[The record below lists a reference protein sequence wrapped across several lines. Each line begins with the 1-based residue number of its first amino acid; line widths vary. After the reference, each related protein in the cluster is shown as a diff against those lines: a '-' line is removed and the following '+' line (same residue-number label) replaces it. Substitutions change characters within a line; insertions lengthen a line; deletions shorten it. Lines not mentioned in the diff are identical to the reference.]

1 MDILKSLGTLHRCLQ
16 LSALSQWMVERKTGK
31 VYLSRLLECYAI
43 CTLLIAFAI
52 LILDIFSDGD
62 YFRMSENDVGHRLDY
77 IQLLGIRVAHFV
89 SVLEAYLRR
98 HGQNTFV
105 KQVREMDRIF
115 ECSLNV
121 DVNNGPLRQKI
132 LRRGVVMIL
141 IFVSVEALKL
151 LVYFLASG
159 RNFSIYW
166 LFYMLPFLICGVR
179 YFQIFTSIMI
189 VRHRLDKLVTAIKEL
204 NLLNSKPKQYT
215 YLKHQYDM
223 ENTDMKRLLIIRD
236 LYNRLWELTA
246 TLNKDFGISIL
257 TNVGND
263 FISIT
268 TNCYWMFLQF
278 NTFSASLEKFMQIS
292 SNLIWSI
299 THLFN
304 VLMLAMLC
312 ERTVQRTTAIAMG
325 LHRIETNIW
334 NDNHNTVIE
343 QFSLQLLHQKLAFS
357 AAGFFDI
364 NCSLLYTIAGATTTY
379 LIILIQFHMSDDK

>member
-1 MDILKSLGTLHRCLQ
+1 MDGGT
-16 LSALSQWMVERKTGK
+16 
-31 VYLSRLLECYAI
+31 
-43 CTLLIAFAI
+43 
-52 LILDIFSDGD
+52 DGE

-77 IQLLGIRVAHFV
+77 IQLMGIRVAHFV
-89 SVLEAYLRR
+89 SVLEAFLQR
-98 HGQNTFV
+98 HGQNTFI

-115 ECSLNV
+115 ECALNV
-121 DVNNGPLRQKI
+121 DVENGPLRQKI

-151 LVYFLASG
+151 LVYVLASG

-179 YFQIFTSIMI
+179 YFQIFTAIMI
-189 VRHRLDKLVTAIKEL
+189 VRHRLDKLVTAINEL
-204 NLLNSKPKQYT
+204 NLLNSKPKPADSSNTNIKFISQAST
-215 YLKHQYDM
+215 VNEITEYLKHQYDM

-257 TNVGND
+257 INVGND

-268 TNCYWMFLQF
+268 TNCYWIFLQF
-278 NTFSASLEKFMQIS
+278 NTFSVSLENFMQIS